1 MSIGDQE
8 LVTRACRGDV
18 AAFSK
23 LVGLHSDLVRRVT
36 LRMLGS
42 DAAQDACQE
51 VWIRVWAS
59 VKSFRGD
66 SNFST
71 WLHRI
76 TVNTCLSFQK
86 RELRRKDHET
96 EEMPYLPE
104 QPGEET
110 DPEIAALNS
119 ERRGEIRVALSTVR
133 AEHRAALVL
142 RYMEGMSY
150 VKIAEV
156 LGVPDGTVRGWASR
170 GRAAML
176 VALAQERASGDRI
189 LRPHNTGL
197 ETIPQNA
204 VDTAEHPRLQVTVR
218 SVV

>member
-23 LVGLHSDLVRRVT
+23 LVRVHSDLVSRVA
-36 LRMLGS
+36 LRILGS

-59 VKSFRGD
+59 MKSFRGE
-66 SNFST
+66 SSFST

-86 RELRRKDHET
+86 RELRRKGHET

-104 QPGEET
+104 QPGEEA
-110 DPEIAALNS
+110 DPEMAALNS
-119 ERRGEIRVALSTVR
+119 ERRGELRVALSNVR
-133 AEHRAALVL
+133 AEHRTALVL

-170 GRAAML
+170 GRATML
-176 VALAQERASGDRI
+176 VALTQEHAPGDRI
-189 LRPHNTGL
+189 IRPRNPGL
-197 ETIPQNA
+197 KTIPQSA
-204 VDTAEHPRLQVTVR
+204 VDAAANIPAPGNC
-218 SVV
+218 S

>member
-8 LVTRACRGDV
+8 LATRACRGDV

-23 LVGLHSDLVRRVT
+23 LVGIHSDLVRRVA

-59 VKSFRGD
+59 MKSFRGE
-66 SNFST
+66 SAFST
-71 WLHRI
+71 WLHRV

-96 EEMPYLPE
+96 GEMPYLPE
-104 QPGEET
+104 QSGEEA
-110 DPEIAALNS
+110 DPEMAALNS
-119 ERRGEIRVALSTVR
+119 ERRGEIRAALGNVR
-133 AEHRAALVL
+133 AEHRTALVL

-176 VALAQERASGDRI
+176 VALTQEHASGDRI
-189 LRPHNTGL
+189 IRPRNIGL
-197 ETIPQNA
+197 EAIPKN
-204 VDTAEHPRLQVTVR
+204 TAR
-218 SVV
+218 